1 MHCTMPGMS
10 NALAARLAPLTV
22 LDERGAR
29 VTLGDFWAAR
39 PAVLGF
45 VRHFG

>member
-1 MHCTMPGMS
+1 MS
-10 NALAARLAPLTV
+10 DTVATRLATLTA
-22 LDERGAR
+22 LDEQRTPVA
-29 VTLGDFWAAR
+29 LGTFWKAR

>member
-1 MHCTMPGMS
+1 MS
-10 NALAARLAPLTV
+10 DTVATHLATLTA
-22 LDERGAR
+22 LDEKRAP
-29 VTLGDFWAAR
+29 VALGTFWKDR

>member
-1 MHCTMPGMS
+1 MAAMS
-10 NALAARLAPLTV
+10 NALAVALAPLTV
-22 LDERGAR
+22 LDERGVA
-29 VTLGDFWAAR
+29 VMLGPVWETA

>member
-1 MHCTMPGMS
+1 MRDASAIET
-10 NALAARLAPLTV
+10 LTV
-22 LDERGAR
+22 LAPDGAP
-29 VTLGDFWAAR
+29 VPAAQLWADR